1 MKRRK
6 IKRYRNPRRNSGMK
20 FIGFIGIMILAIVCG
35 YLTARF
41 IIAPLLGYD
50 TEVLK
55 LDFPST
61 LTEVFKDSG
70 NDEEKESKDNKEET
84 SGKSY
89 ALQFGVFSSRES
101 AEELV
106 AKLEGDGIEAE
117 IEEAD
122 EKYKVISSIIP
133 TKEEAV
139 KQLKDIET
147 DQVKG
152 VFITTIQ

>member
-6 IKRYRNPRRNSGMK
+6 IRRYRNPRGNSGMK
-20 FIGFIGIMILAIVCG
+20 FFGFIGIMLIAIVCG

-55 LDFPST
+55 LDFPSK
-61 LTEVFKDSG
+61 LTEVLNP
-70 NDEEKESKDNKEET
+70 NDNDNTESEEEASTDN
-84 SGKSY
+84 Y

-106 AKLEGDGIEAE
+106 VKLQGDGIETN
-117 IEEAD
+117 IEKAD
-122 EKYKVISSIIP
+122 NQYKVISPVVS
-133 TKEEAV
+133 TKKEAV
-139 KQLKDIET
+139 KQLKDTET